1 MADRVSKE
9 KRSEIMSSIRGKDT
23 KPELMVR
30 RYLFSRGFRYTL
42 HDKSLAG
49 RPDICLKKYNRLIF
63 VNGCFWHGHANC
75 KIFSMPKTNK
85 KFWHNK
91 IGTNIN
97 RDKRNLKEL
106 KRLGWEVIVVWECEL
121 KNEAREKTLQRL
133 VNAIV
138 SDNA

>member
-1 MADRVSKE
+1 
-9 KRSEIMSSIRGKDT
+9 
-23 KPELMVR
+23 
-30 RYLFSRGFRYTL
+30 
-42 HDKSLAG
+42 
-49 RPDICLKKYNRLIF
+49 
-63 VNGCFWHGHANC
+63 
-75 KIFSMPKTNK
+75 MPKTNK